1 MWCFKSDG
9 VVKITFTPGSAL
21 TPRFQHLLIPGAK
34 GIISPL
40 ALWTVGTAEAYYLG
54 TDAVIYKVT
63 DNGIE
68 PLSHLMLSKLLS
80 DTYSLD
86 KLQYVRGMVDPQ
98 RNCGYFFYDRTGLNN
113 QLLNSYI
120 GYNYYTK
127 EFFPGQ
133 LGVSINAA
141 VDFKATDRAAQQLV
155 LASPTLVENFDG
167 SAINDDSVVINRY
180 WTSNWQKLKEEG
192 WFHGCKIIA
201 KRAIGVR
208 LKVTFALDGEEDFVF
223 ARYLTLDGGSP
234 SDTIV
239 TLDATIPPLLAEM
252 VNVRIDIYHDVTTS
266 LSVIQKVGLLVR
278 PLNAIDERPNRG
290 IASNS
295 QATAG

>member
-1 MWCFKSDG
+1 
-9 VVKITFTPGSAL
+9 
-21 TPRFQHLLIPGAK
+21 
-34 GIISPL
+34 
-40 ALWTVGTAEAYYLG
+40 
-54 TDAVIYKVT
+54 
-63 DNGIE
+63 
-68 PLSHLMLSKLLS
+68 
-80 DTYSLD
+80 
-86 KLQYVRGMVDPQ
+86 MVDPQ
-98 RNCGYFFYDRTGLNN
+98 RNCGYFFYDRTGLAN

-133 LGVSINAA
+133 LGVSVNTC
-141 VDFKATDRAAQQLV
+141 VDFKATDRAVQQLI
-155 LASPTLVENFDG
+155 LASPTLVETFDG
-167 SAINDDSVVINRY
+167 SAINDDGVVLARY

-208 LKVTFALDGEEDFVF
+208 LKVTFALDGEEDFGF

-252 VNVRIDIYHDVTTS
+252 VNVKIEIYHDVTTS

-278 PLNAIDERPNRG
+278 PLNAIDERANRG